1 MRTSVDSSDCVCPAP
16 PRPLSTHAPFGE
28 NETKQQQSP
37 DSTQTYRNDM
47 KTGHCLNGSRLAS
60 ATLPDTDT
68 NVSVEYACVDVWL
81 WMQTKT
87 AKGTKRIETNGET
100 LPAYKTKEE
109 KNWELKTKKA
119 HTDTHTHREINDKD
133 LSK

>member
-16 PRPLSTHAPFGE
+16 PRPLSAHAPFGE

-68 NVSVEYACVDVWL
+68 NVSVEYACVDMAVD
-81 WMQTKT
+81 
-87 AKGTKRIETNGET
+87 ANEDCERNETNRNERRN
-100 LPAYKTKEE
+100 AACIQ
-109 KNWELKTKKA
+109 N
-119 HTDTHTHREINDKD
+119 
-133 LSK
+133 